1 MGPMRLALNSHDPA
15 CSHGESRVLKCT
27 LQVLNKKK
35 VNVKSKGYRD
45 AGDSSVTGASAGRCE
60 VISSM

>member
-1 MGPMRLALNSHDPA
+1 MRLTLNSHDPA
-15 CSHGESRVLKCT
+15 CSNGESRVLKCT

-35 VNVKSKGYRD
+35 VNVKSKGRYRD